1 MEREKSKEFDLR
13 AACLTLAPEAVE
25 ELAEIMREGGRNS
38 QARLGAIQ
46 QILDRAFG
54 RPSAQ
59 IEVFHGGGLEIIV
72 SGPKSGPALPAPA
85 AGQIEAAGIEAVP
98 ADERPALPAAGEAAA
113 GIEASARVLA
123 ADAEASGA
131 QAGGALADQPGISA
145 AGSQGGP
152 APAAE
157 EVGRRAAPVP
167 RGTGT
172 SLSPGGDGP
181 SPKEGSG
188 LDGYR
193 SFEGEDE

>member
-13 AACLTLAPEAVE
+13 AACLRLAPEAVS
-25 ELAEIMREGGRNS
+25 ELSAIMREGGRNS

-54 RPSAQ
+54 RPAAQ
-59 IEVFHGGGLEIIV
+59 VEVFHGGGLEIIV
-72 SGPKSGPALPAPA
+72 SGPKSAPAIAPAQEQAGPA
-85 AGQIEAAGIEAVP
+85 
-98 ADERPALPAAGEAAA
+98 ALTPEVVD
-113 GIEASARVLA
+113 ASARVLA
-123 ADAEASGA
+123 ADAGGAPALAREDAIASGA
-131 QAGGALADQPGISA
+131 QAGGA
-145 AGSQGGP
+145 QGG
-152 APAAE
+152 
-157 EVGRRAAPVP
+157 GRRAVPVP

-181 SPKEGSG
+181 SPENGAG